1 MVFFIGITAVFLSV
15 LAFVTFLVF
24 MSQPQQVVLELV
36 FNKPK
41 ININF
46 SILDSDQFEGL
57 LPFNEM
63 QRKFV
68 YTAASKAGELES
80 GFVSAISIEEARK
93 ILQTMGYAVRD
104 IKEAE
109 IGREN
114 PFTPYYQ
121 SATSNFQPAE
131 EDEDFLMN
139 Y

>member
-93 ILQTMGYAVRD
+93 ELNKKWPRS
-104 IKEAE
+104 K
-109 IGREN
+109 
-114 PFTPYYQ
+114 
-121 SATSNFQPAE
+121 
-131 EDEDFLMN
+131 
-139 Y
+139 